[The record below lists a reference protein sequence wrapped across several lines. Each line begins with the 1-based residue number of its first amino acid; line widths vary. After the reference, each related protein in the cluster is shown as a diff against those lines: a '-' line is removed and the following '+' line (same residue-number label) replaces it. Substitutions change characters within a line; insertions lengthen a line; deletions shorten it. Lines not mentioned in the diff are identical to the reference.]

1 MQKSAAKVKQIAV
14 VLEISTQ
21 RRLSI
26 ATNAWMVR
34 SFSRLLADSL
44 LLIGRLLF
52 SLVDPWRARFVGKP
66 KTYRPSTVVVHVAI
80 VVARWILK

>member
-1 MQKSAAKVKQIAV
+1 
-14 VLEISTQ
+14 
-21 RRLSI
+21 
-26 ATNAWMVR
+26 
-34 SFSRLLADSL
+34 
-44 LLIGRLLF
+44 LF